1 MDHTTESAQP
11 DEPNALPPF
20 VGRDQELAMLRR
32 AFTDGSR
39 RIVVVVGD
47 GGAGKTT
54 LVRKFTEDARAL
66 FPAGVV
72 YAMARSHN
80 TAVAV
85 AERQFSRRSLDRGLL
100 VLEDAEQM
108 TIEDLADIE
117 TFLEASMAVRVLATS
132 RRMIATRAIPS
143 EMISLGGLS
152 QQEYR
157 ELLGKLAG
165 LGTSSSDQLWSSASG
180 NPMVAALVG
189 GSIRDGFLSW
199 NELLDALS
207 GFRLPGVVNPSGLG
221 IELDAALAEPLQVV
235 VRDTN
240 TEILEML
247 NRDPSKFRS
256 LSPRKFEEIVA
267 ELLTRMGYEV
277 ELTPMSGDGGFDMY
291 AAKKDDVGRFLYLVE
306 CKRYVPPTK
315 VGVQVV
321 RSLHGV
327 VQQKRANA
335 GLIATTSM
343 FTKGAISFQQEVS
356 HQMHLRDYLEL
367 YKWLKIH
374 P

>member
-267 ELLTRMGYEV
+267 ELLTRMGYEG

>member
-1 MDHTTESAQP
+1 M
-11 DEPNALPPF
+11 
-20 VGRDQELAMLRR
+20 
-32 AFTDGSR
+32 
-39 RIVVVVGD
+39 
-47 GGAGKTT
+47 
-54 LVRKFTEDARAL
+54 
-66 FPAGVV
+66 
-72 YAMARSHN
+72 
-80 TAVAV
+80 
-85 AERQFSRRSLDRGLL
+85 
-100 VLEDAEQM
+100 
-108 TIEDLADIE
+108 
-117 TFLEASMAVRVLATS
+117 
-132 RRMIATRAIPS
+132 
-143 EMISLGGLS
+143 
-152 QQEYR
+152 
-157 ELLGKLAG
+157 
-165 LGTSSSDQLWSSASG
+165 
-180 NPMVAALVG
+180 
-189 GSIRDGFLSW
+189 
-199 NELLDALS
+199 LDALS